1 MKRSKKEIKKVR
13 WKKEKYKFLFPPLTK
28 SGLYVL
34 KVEIETKLRESGMLV
49 NFHVDPNWLVN
60 G

>member
-1 MKRSKKEIKKVR
+1 MR
-13 WKKEKYKFLFPPLTK
+13 WKKERELQVFLFPPFTK

-34 KVEIETKLRESGMLV
+34 KVEIETKLRERGMLV